1 VVYFVMKEDDKVD
14 PKDLKVPHKIMDEIE
29 KA

>member
-1 VVYFVMKEDDKVD
+1 MKEDDKVD